1 MIVFLSPRVCLCNV
15 LEETPERVQPRDKQ
29 QPNRGSRRALARV
42 IPVLWASEIIY
53 KSRFRRTVKITRESG
68 I

>member
-1 MIVFLSPRVCLCNV
+1 MIMFLSPRVCLCNV

-42 IPVLWASEIIY
+42 IPLL
-53 KSRFRRTVKITRESG
+53 
-68 I
+68 